1 MCLHDL
7 QKDVVVNIMEA
18 TRNGLDVK
26 SNGEC

>member
-1 MCLHDL
+1 MCLDDL
-7 QKDVVVNIMEA
+7 QKDMATSIMEV